1 MELAEGDERAAPGTS
16 PSRRSPLAAP
26 AMPGLPP
33 TPPLSGSPTDRFAGG
48 RGEISLPPQP
58 LSSPGSGGARE
69 GAGSPALGRTGR
81 GASGD
86 GAEAAMRAAHEMSEL
101 LAATRTQ
108 VVLLLQA
115 DSGRMKP
122 SNDQEMVRMMQ
133 VQLEETR
140 RLLAQEQV
148 AKKQL
153 QMDLSQ
159 AQREIEAKDKQ
170 LVTLLRRSGSSGGP
184 EMEKKL
190 REQLA
195 EEQKT
200 SAELTKELQKQIEAT
215 SELRAQLDLSN
226 GREVFNA

>member
-1 MELAEGDERAAPGTS
+1 MELAEGDERSGPGSS
-16 PSRRSPLAAP
+16 PSWRSPMAEAS
-26 AMPGLPP
+26 PGVTGLSP
-33 TPPLSGSPTDRFAGG
+33 TPSQSGSPSD
-48 RGEISLPPQP
+48 LQ
-58 LSSPGSGGARE
+58 SGGARE
-69 GAGSPALGRTGR
+69 GAGSPGSGRTGR

-86 GAEAAMRAAHEMSEL
+86 GAEAAMRAVSEMSEL

-108 VVLLLQA
+108 AVLLLQA
-115 DSGRMKP
+115 DGRRM
-122 SNDQEMVRMMQ
+122 SNDKEMMRVIQ
-133 VQLEETR
+133 LQLEETR

-184 EMEKKL
+184 EIEKKL

-195 EEQKT
+195 EEQNT
-200 SAELTKELQKQIEAT
+200 AAELTKELQKQMEAT
-215 SELRAQLDLSN
+215 SELRAQMEMTS
-226 GREVFNA
+226 GREVFTA